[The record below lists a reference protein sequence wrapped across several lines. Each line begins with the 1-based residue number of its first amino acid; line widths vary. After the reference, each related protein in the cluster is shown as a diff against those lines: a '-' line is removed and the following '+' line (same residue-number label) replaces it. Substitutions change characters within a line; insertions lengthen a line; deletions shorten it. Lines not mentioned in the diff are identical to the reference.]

1 MRLSPRKPARFSLR
15 RREAGYAGLCA
26 IVCGQQLST
35 ASAAAIRNRLFAAF
49 DPFHHDSVRRARTDK
64 LKRLG
69 LSAPKIKSI
78 REIGKAVAQG
88 RIDLTAV
95 GEMDADAAHAA
106 LVALHGI
113 GPWSADIYLLFCL
126 GHSDAFPAGDLAVQ
140 EAARIAFGLRKRPD
154 AKALAK
160 LAEAWR
166 PWRGVAA
173 HLLWAY
179 YHAVKKR
186 DVVPVQSA
194 GAAKKPAKKKRE
206 EEKIHKEIRQWL
218 TSTARG
224 SAPRSGTAKQLVV
237 FLHGYGAD
245 GNDLID
251 IGRAWAGLLPDA
263 AFVSPHAPRPCGQA
277 PSGREW
283 FPLTMRDP
291 GERWRGVTMAA
302 PAAQTFLDAELA
314 RARPA
319 AFGAGAGRIF
329 ARHHDGAAC
338 RLAPRRRAGRDRR
351 LFRPAG
357 AAGQRRSRNFRG
369 RDQEP
374 AAGAAGTRRPG
385 PADPDRRAFPRRA
398 RAWRPWRCRSSG
410 TSRPASAT
418 ASTRKACATAAN
430 FLLAALAGAEPACG

>member
-1 MRLSPRKPARFSLR
+1 LASGLLEGYRMTNFLHSDADLQAGLARLVAADPRLAPIAEKAGRFSLR

-69 LSAPKIKSI
+69 LSAPKIKAI

-88 RIDLTAV
+88 RIDLDRI

-194 GAAKKPAKKKRE
+194 AATKKPTKKKAKKK
-206 EEKIHKEIRQWL
+206 K
-218 TSTARG
+218 
-224 SAPRSGTAKQLVV
+224 P
-237 FLHGYGAD
+237 
-245 GNDLID
+245 
-251 IGRAWAGLLPDA
+251 
-263 AFVSPHAPRPCGQA
+263 
-277 PSGREW
+277 
-283 FPLTMRDP
+283 
-291 GERWRGVTMAA
+291 
-302 PAAQTFLDAELA
+302 
-314 RARPA
+314 
-319 AFGAGAGRIF
+319 
-329 ARHHDGAAC
+329 
-338 RLAPRRRAGRDRR
+338 
-351 LFRPAG
+351 
-357 AAGQRRSRNFRG
+357 
-369 RDQEP
+369 
-374 AAGAAGTRRPG
+374 
-385 PADPDRRAFPRRA
+385 
-398 RAWRPWRCRSSG
+398 
-410 TSRPASAT
+410 
-418 ASTRKACATAAN
+418 TRKSGN
-430 FLLAALAGAEPACG
+430 G

>member
-1 MRLSPRKPARFSLR
+1 MTNFLHSDADLQAGLARLVAADPRLAPIAEKAGRFSLR

-69 LSAPKIKSI
+69 LSAPKIKAI

-88 RIDLTAV
+88 RIDLDRI

-173 HLLWAY
+173 HLFWAY

-194 GAAKKPAKKKRE
+194 AATKKPTKKKAKKK
-206 EEKIHKEIRQWL
+206 K
-218 TSTARG
+218 
-224 SAPRSGTAKQLVV
+224 P
-237 FLHGYGAD
+237 
-245 GNDLID
+245 
-251 IGRAWAGLLPDA
+251 
-263 AFVSPHAPRPCGQA
+263 
-277 PSGREW
+277 
-283 FPLTMRDP
+283 
-291 GERWRGVTMAA
+291 
-302 PAAQTFLDAELA
+302 
-314 RARPA
+314 
-319 AFGAGAGRIF
+319 
-329 ARHHDGAAC
+329 
-338 RLAPRRRAGRDRR
+338 
-351 LFRPAG
+351 
-357 AAGQRRSRNFRG
+357 
-369 RDQEP
+369 
-374 AAGAAGTRRPG
+374 
-385 PADPDRRAFPRRA
+385 
-398 RAWRPWRCRSSG
+398 
-410 TSRPASAT
+410 
-418 ASTRKACATAAN
+418 TRKSGN
-430 FLLAALAGAEPACG
+430 G